1 MCNALMLS
9 QKRNGNLG
17 SGKLMSHKRNIGQV
31 NFAKVAILEWCF
43 APIQGHA
50 IDSCFLEDR
59 EIQLLPR

>member
-17 SGKLMSHKRNIGQV
+17 SGKLMSHKRNISQV
-31 NFAKVAILEWCF
+31 NLAIVAILEWCY
-43 APIQGHA
+43 APIQGHV
-50 IDSCFLEDR
+50 IDSCFLEDQ